1 MASPETSRRVERV
14 RYELRRREV
23 EVIRVETIGDSFA
36 RIVFFSEDLAD
47 FQSAGF
53 DDHIKFIFEDDN
65 GELMRR
71 DYTPRAF
78 DRDKRELTLEFALHG
93 EGQACAWART
103 AKPGQRAVIGGPRG
117 SRIVPMDYD
126 WHLLIADDSGFP
138 AIARRLEE
146 LPAGTHVT
154 VIAVADAAYQSQLTS
169 VAELQVHWVN
179 DAAALAP
186 AVSALD
192 LPAGEGFAWG
202 AGEANA
208 MKAVRQVLV
217 EEKQHPTSA
226 MRVAAY
232 WRKGASDFH
241 EELTE

>member
-1 MASPETSRRVERV
+1 MASPETGRRVERV

-23 EVIRVETIGDSFA
+23 EVARVETIGDSFA
-36 RIVFFSEDLAD
+36 RIVFCGEDLAD

-65 GELMRR
+65 GELVRR

-93 EGQACAWART
+93 EGQAGAWART

-117 SRIVPMDYD
+117 SRIVPIDYD
-126 WHLLIADDSGFP
+126 WHLLIADDSGLP
-138 AIARRLEE
+138 AVARRLEE
-146 LPAGTHVT
+146 LPANANIM
-154 VIAVADAAYQSQLTS
+154 VIAVADAAYQTHLASATK
-169 VAELQVHWVN
+169 VHVQWVEHA
-179 DAAALAP
+179 DALAP
-186 AVSALD
+186 AVSRLD
-192 LPAGEGFAWG
+192 LPGGEGFAWG

-217 EEKQHPTSA
+217 EEKQHPTGA